1 MAFLKKNIWLGFQLV
16 TIIWLTLFIGATYVS
31 YNNVYDDVEHQLES
45 LTKTNAN
52 SIKAVLQKYEVIL
65 DLLSVEMAHYDYTI
79 TKTPITNLIDSIMTI
94 DNSLL
99 AIGIFDVNGVPLLA
113 NSSTPLEEEFN
124 LLKLSVTRATFLH
137 TLQVERPVI
146 GRTYFV
152 DSLQKF
158 VIPIRKAVR
167 NENGDVVFVL
177 TLALD
182 MHKEFNF
189 LSSNNEDIEIFDT
202 YIFRDFDRFFM
213 LAPTAKI
220 YDEESYEVP
229 IPEESVKQGLSA
241 LISQLPFTLEE
252 IKEKELVVTHQSQ
265 TPQGYGLVA
274 STYFNEYQ
282 LWLSTNAS
290 LDTVKVIFLK
300 KVLFLVTL
308 FLTSLGIIFALFK
321 KIADAEKKKQTALSF
336 QATHD
341 FLTNIH
347 NRFFLKEQEL
357 HINQCSSPYVVFLI
371 NLDRFK
377 SINEK
382 FGHDIG
388 DRVLC
393 EISTRLTDYKSSN
406 DILVRYGS
414 DEFLIVSYSAAVDDL
429 NASCARLSKVIKQPF
444 PWKDIQF
451 EITTSI
457 GISSYPQDGN
467 SLSNIISNADLALH
481 EAKKCRDSYV
491 VYTNTLKAQ
500 LAFRLQVERELKTAL
515 VNNEL
520 YMVYQPQIKH
530 DGQLHGVEAL
540 IRWENKS
547 LGNIP
552 PFKFIPIAESLGIM
566 PSLGLFILRE
576 SIRQV
581 IEICQKT
588 HKDINLSVNI
598 SVSQFMQPDF
608 YHHVESALKEFGFT
622 PNHLVLE
629 ITESMFIEDVQ
640 KISRVIDKLKT
651 LGVKISLDDFGTGYS
666 SLSSLKELAIDELKI
681 DKSFVDDIGFD
692 EDARSMIKGIL
703 TISENLAIETVA
715 EGIENIEQ
723 LTLLKAMNCSIYQGY
738 YFSKP
743 LNIDALYAFLE
754 NVQTH

>member
-16 TIIWLTLFIGATYVS
+16 TVLWLILFIGATYVS
-31 YNNVYDDVEHQLES
+31 YNNVYDDVENQLKS

-52 SIKAVLQKYEVIL
+52 SIKAVLQKYEVVL

-94 DNSLL
+94 DDSLL
-99 AIGIFDVNGVPLLA
+99 AIGIFDVNGAPLLS

-124 LLKLSVTRATFLH
+124 LLQLPFTRTTFLH
-137 TLQVERPVI
+137 TLQVQEPVI

-152 DSLQKF
+152 QSLQKF

-167 NENGDVVFVL
+167 NENGEVVFVL

-213 LAPTAKI
+213 LAPVAKI
-220 YDEESYEVP
+220 YDKESYQVP
-229 IPEESVKQGLSA
+229 IPEESVKQGLSE
-241 LISQLPFTLEE
+241 LLSQLPFTLEE
-252 IKEKELVVTHQSQ
+252 IKEKELVITHQSQ

-274 STYFNEYQ
+274 STYFKDYQ

-290 LDTVKVIFLK
+290 LDTVKSIFLK
-300 KVLFLVTL
+300 KVLFLVAL
-308 FLTSLGIIFALFK
+308 FFTSLGIIFALFK

-347 NRFFLKEQEL
+347 NRFFLKEQES
-357 HINQCSSPYVVFLI
+357 HINQSTTPYVVFLI

-393 EISTRLTDYKSSN
+393 EISTRLTNYKASN

-414 DEFLIVSYSAAVDDL
+414 DEFLIVSYSAAVADL
-429 NASCARLSKVIKQPF
+429 NETCAALSQVIKQPF

-467 SLSNIISNADLALH
+467 SLSDNISNADLALH
-481 EAKKCRDSYV
+481 EAKQCRDSYV
-491 VYTNTLKAQ
+491 VYTNTLKEQ
-500 LAFRLQVERELKTAL
+500 LAFRLQVEQELKTAL

-530 DGQLHGVEAL
+530 DGRLHGVEAL

-547 LGNIP
+547 LGNVP

-566 PSLGLFILRE
+566 PRLGLFILRE

-581 IEICQKT
+581 VEICHTT
-588 HKDINLSVNI
+588 HKEINLSVNI

-608 YHHVESALKEFGFT
+608 YHHVENALKEFGFM
-622 PNHLVLE
+622 PSHLVLE

-703 TISENLAIETVA
+703 TISENLNIETVA

-743 LNIDALYAFLE
+743 IKIDALYSFLD
-754 NVQTH
+754 NVPAH